1 MSDRNYWTTLRQRK
15 ISRRTMLGASAK
27 AGVGVAG
34 LALVGCGDDDEP
46 DAGAVAAERAAAAAE
61 EAAAAAVAAGDARAA
76 DSEAAAAVAAAAAA
90 AAADAAD
97 AAADAADAAGEASA
111 AASQAASAADAAAAL
126 AAEAAE
132 SEDAGNAAAA
142 AEAAAAAAAQAADA
156 ASAAGDA
163 AAAAVADA
171 AAQAAEAA
179 AQAARDAA
187 AAVEAGTA
195 TAAAAQAA
203 IDNAAEAAA
212 AAAAAAGEASAA
224 AGAAAA
230 AAGEAAATA
239 QETAE
244 AAAETAAAAVAAA
257 QEAADAAR
265 EAAESAAMAAEEDE
279 PAPATG
285 PKHGGMLS
293 MGGIGDGGIFDP
305 AIANHG
311 GTDSIVLPVYDHLN
325 YLDHGG
331 VLTSAMAELPEVV
344 DDLTFVYNIKPNVH
358 WQDKAPLNGRQF
370 VAEDAAFGL
379 QRYGQDNPEFIW
391 RDRFAAVDQF
401 GVPDELTL
409 RLTLGGPF
417 APLVTA
423 VGEIQALMV
432 SRDAVEAF
440 GDDGIASNIEAA
452 IGTGGMQMVSRED
465 GVVTV
470 LERNP
475 NYFRDPLPYFD
486 GIQSNWNAD
495 AAYRAAQYV
504 AGEFDFLWLPWLG
517 FPAENAAVQA
527 QVGEENLVEV
537 PMQATWNIAIY
548 IHTKVEPYTDPRV
561 RLALHLATNREQLI
575 AVSQGFLEVG
585 GPIGHASGVYAWSVD
600 ELRQVPGYRSGA
612 QREEDLAEGRR
623 LLDASGY
630 DPASVPG
637 MSCSD
642 GETPRAQ
649 VMQQNFAEIGFE
661 VDLEEVPDTEHL
673 GRRAAGDFTIST
685 HGQGGEFDPD
695 VLYGKHHSAGGRNF
709 GEFSDPEIDALL
721 EQGRTTLGTENR
733 VPIYDEIQTK
743 LLENPS
749 QIYAVWGRPVVGHRP
764 WLKGYGPTNS
774 STAATQRLYRSW
786 FEGKPGV

>member
-97 AAADAADAAGEASA
+97 AAAEAADAAGEASA

-156 ASAAGDA
+156 ASAAGDQ
-163 AAAAVADA
+163 AAAAVAA
-171 AAQAAEAA
+171 AASEAAEAA

-203 IDNAAEAAA
+203 IDEAAEAAA

-230 AAGEAAATA
+230 TA

-257 QEAADAAR
+257 EEAADAAQQ
-265 EAAESAAMAAEEDE
+265 AAESAAMAAEDDE
-279 PAPATG
+279 APATG
-285 PKHGGMLS
+285 PQHGGIITWH
-293 MGGIGDGGIFDP
+293 GGDSGILDP
-305 AIANHG
+305 AIADDG
-311 GTDSIVLPVYDHLN
+311 LLDSSIFPVYDHLN
-325 YLDHGG
+325 YLDNGG
-331 VLTSAMAELPEVV
+331 VLTAAMAELPEVV

-379 QRYGQDNPEFIW
+379 QRFGQDNPEFIW
-391 RDRFAAVDQF
+391 RDRFASVDQYE
-401 GVPDELTL
+401 VTDELTL
-409 RLTLGGPF
+409 RLTLGEVF
-417 APLVTA
+417 APLLTA
-423 VGEIQALMV
+423 VGEIQMLMIA
-432 SRDAVEAF
+432 RDAVEAF
-440 GDDGIASNIEAA
+440 GDDAIASDAAAA
-452 IGTGGMQMVSRED
+452 IGTGGMQMVSREAD
-465 GVVTV
+465 VLTE

-475 NYFRDPLPYFD
+475 NYYREGLPYIN
-486 GIQSNWNAD
+486 GLRANWNLD
-495 AAYRAAQYV
+495 GAYRAAQYV
-504 AGEFDFLWLPWLG
+504 AGEADILFCPWLG
-517 FPAENAAVQA
+517 FPAENEAVRG

-537 PMQATWNIAIY
+537 PMNATWNWTAVHF
-548 IHTKVEPYTDPRV
+548 HTKVEPYGDPRV
-561 RLALHLATNREQLI
+561 RTALHLATDREQLL
-575 AVSQGFLEVG
+575 VTTQGVTEIG
-585 GPIGHASGVYAWSVD
+585 GPISHAIGAYAWTPD
-600 ELRQVPGYRSGA
+600 ELRQRPGYRSGA

-630 DPASVPG
+630 DPTRVPPMTAAAG
-637 MSCSD
+637 Y
-642 GETPRAQ
+642 GTPYAE
-649 VMQQNFAEIGFE
+649 VMQQNFAAIGFE
-661 VDLEEVPDTEHL
+661 VELLEQPNSENLTL
-673 GRRAAGDFTIST
+673 RAAGEFTLT
-685 HGQGGEFDPD
+685 YQGLGGAFDPD
-695 VLYGKHHSAGGRNF
+695 VLYGLSHSDGGRNY
-709 GEFSDPEIDALL
+709 GEFSDPGLDALL
-721 EQGRTTLGTENR
+721 EQGRSTLAAEDR
-733 VPIYDEIQTK
+733 LPIYDEVQTK
-743 LLENPS
+743 LLELNP
-749 QIYAVWGRPVVGHRP
+749 QIYCNWGRPVVGHRP